1 MSKKLPDTSL
11 EALDSVSIEMLADHH
26 RKIVN
31 ALSMLGTANY
41 ERIAAQVGMEPHA
54 VGRRLK
60 ELIEMEMIYKTE
72 NKSLTKSGRK
82 AYDYCLTG
90 RGMPTTDNMIKEAYG
105 KIKTEDPSEN
115 ETFSKYKQA
124 SMF

>member
-1 MSKKLPDTSL
+1 MLKKPETSY
-11 EALDSVSIEMLADHH
+11 EAYDKVSIEMLHGH
-26 RKIVN
+26 WKKIVD
-31 ALSMLGTANY
+31 ALSALGTANY
-41 ERIAAQVGMEPHA
+41 ERISEFAFMDRHQI
-54 VGRRLK
+54 GRRLK
-60 ELIEMEMIYKTE
+60 ELEEKEMVYKPGT
-72 NKSLTKSGRK
+72 KSLTKSGRK